1 MVLDLYTQFVH
12 IILCAKFVWNW
23 PVDSREFTNVALY
36 SSCFVSSLVEIGPVV
51 SREDENVMTG
61 RRIENGQQ
69 VWEKLTLS
77 YIYTCWELQKNLNFT
92 LISHCRSENLQLEFI
107 YCHFWVPSSVR
118 SSTILLLEINL
129 IKSQLFFFSV
139 KQSLSKASVFSY
151 LTKLF
156 LIYLFK
162 VNKQIYCRHK
172 LV

>member
-1 MVLDLYTQFVH
+1 MLKKSGPWFVHSIVH

-77 YIYTCWELQKNLNFT
+77 YIYIHAGNYKKI
-92 LISHCRSENLQLEFI
+92 LISL
-107 YCHFWVPSSVR
+107 
-118 SSTILLLEINL
+118 
-129 IKSQLFFFSV
+129 
-139 KQSLSKASVFSY
+139 
-151 LTKLF
+151 
-156 LIYLFK
+156 
-162 VNKQIYCRHK
+162 
-172 LV
+172 